1 MLPSGPRVTLR
12 NDLSGSSL
20 PGPTS
25 FVAAPNPK
33 GSPSQTG
40 EKGRFLGREESAVD
54 ALELFERA
62 EPELDLAPIVLV
74 ADLDGRA

>member
-1 MLPSGPRVTLR
+1 MGQTPRFEMTYRFESPWANVVR
-12 NDLSGSSL
+12 RCAE
-20 PGPTS
+20 PE
-25 FVAAPNPK
+25 